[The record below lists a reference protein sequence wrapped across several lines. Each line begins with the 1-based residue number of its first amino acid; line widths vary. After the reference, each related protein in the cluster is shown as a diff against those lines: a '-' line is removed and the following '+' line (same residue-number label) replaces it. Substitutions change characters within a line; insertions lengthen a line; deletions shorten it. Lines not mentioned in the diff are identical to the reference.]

1 MKRLL
6 YSFLLVLLPV
16 LAAGCS
22 NQPNDEIMQG
32 ASAVQL
38 RSYQTRVFDTP
49 DKLVML
55 RSVIATLQDLG
66 FIIDEANADLGAI
79 SATRVSGTRVRMTVV
94 VSSRGDKQVLV
105 RASAYLDLKPIEVP
119 EPYQD
124 FFKALEKSVFLTA
137 QQVD

>member
-1 MKRLL
+1 MKRLFCCL
-6 YSFLLVLLPV
+6 LLVLLPV

-79 SATRVSGTRVRMTVV
+79 SATRVSGTQVRMTVV
-94 VSSRGDKQVLV
+94 VSPRGDRQVLV

-124 FFKALEKSVFLTA
+124 FFQALEKSVFLTA

>member
-124 FFKALEKSVFLTA
+124 FFQALEKSVFLTA